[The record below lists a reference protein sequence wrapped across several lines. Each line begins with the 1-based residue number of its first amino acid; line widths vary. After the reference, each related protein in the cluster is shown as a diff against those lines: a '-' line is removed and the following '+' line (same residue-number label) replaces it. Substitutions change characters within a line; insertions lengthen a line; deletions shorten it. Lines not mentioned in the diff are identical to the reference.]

1 MSNVNEITK
10 LIFDD
15 ISYKIIEETADRVLT
30 RKELSKIL
38 NIPSSNLYYKINK
51 LLNVDV
57 LRIKDQ
63 KKIGNL
69 IENGYSSHHLFNG
82 EIVLNRTYLQD
93 NFERFLHYYLLNQKK
108 MINILEKD
116 LQEESSEDNVKI
128 ILGNVSLTEDKWQ
141 DFHKL
146 IESFLK
152 EHESTEQ
159 DTSTID
165 LTVTA
170 IKEKM

>member
-1 MSNVNEITK
+1 MSSVNEITK

-15 ISYKIIEETADRVLT
+15 ISYKIIEETADKTLT
-30 RKELSKIL
+30 RKELSKKL
-38 NIPSSNLYYKINK
+38 DIPSSNLYYKINK

-63 KKIGNL
+63 KQIGNL
-69 IENGYSSHHLFNG
+69 IENGYSSNHLFTE

-93 NFERFLHYYLLNQKK
+93 NFERFLHYYLLSQKK
-108 MINILEKD
+108 MINLLEQD
-116 LQEESSEDNVKI
+116 LQQESFEDSVKI
-128 ILGNVSLTEDKWQ
+128 ILGSVSLTKEKWE

-146 IESFLK
+146 IEDFLK
-152 EHESTEQ
+152 ENESTSPNS
-159 DTSTID
+159 STID

-170 IKEKM
+170 IKEK